1 MKDEEFVEESETD
14 SFVVMCRER
23 ANETV
28 EQLKIFR
35 AGRDFEKG
43 DFAAYRSGASV
54 VRYMLTRSL
63 EDWKRLEIA
72 CGLDWALESFDPEE
86 ANLPPLYFKKAK
98 EIEFETWVI
107 EAEKRANVRLDR
119 ARARLSEFV
128 REGGKRRDRRF
139 TNRATWIFEKEVEML
154 HRATNGKWN
163 R

>member
-23 ANETV
+23 AIETV

-63 EDWKRLEIA
+63 EDWKRLELV
-72 CGLDWALESFDPEE
+72 CGLDWQLESFDPE
-86 ANLPPLYFKKAK
+86 AVIAPLYFKKARELK
-98 EIEFETWVI
+98 FESWVI